1 MIPEIYGI
9 FVFLHVVSAV
19 ISIGPLFI
27 LMPIIRRLRGVD
39 EQIEQAFL
47 TVIHV
52 TIRVVM
58 HAGHALVV
66 TGVLLLILGPWP
78 WHSSWV
84 IMTIA
89 VLLLSAFF
97 LSRGFTQVLRNFH
110 KPGVDKNDILR
121 RLNRTAW
128 TYIILM
134 LIMLWLMVQKPMIW

>member
-19 ISIGPLFI
+19 ISIGPLFL
-27 LMPIIRRLRGVD
+27 LMPIIRRLHGVD
-39 EQIEQAFL
+39 EQIEQVFL

-52 TIRVVM
+52 TIRIVM

>member
-19 ISIGPLFI
+19 ISIGPLFL
-27 LMPIIRRLRGVD
+27 LMPIIRRLHGVD

>member
-1 MIPEIYGI
+1 MN
-9 FVFLHVVSAV
+9 
-19 ISIGPLFI
+19 
-27 LMPIIRRLRGVD
+27 

-110 KPGVDKNDILR
+110 KPGVDKTDILH